1 MLQDIAADIHY
12 VPEFWRNKYLVLALR
27 KPTSVQWK
35 DIEEPTRVDKTPVLS
50 TAETQVHMTPLC
62 LYDLSQKG
70 TLLNKPI

>member
-35 DIEEPTRVDKTPVLS
+35 DIEEPTRVVRTPVLS
-50 TAETQVHMTPLC
+50 TAETQSHMTPWC
-62 LYDLSQKG
+62 QYDLSQKEII
-70 TLLNKPI
+70 LNKPI